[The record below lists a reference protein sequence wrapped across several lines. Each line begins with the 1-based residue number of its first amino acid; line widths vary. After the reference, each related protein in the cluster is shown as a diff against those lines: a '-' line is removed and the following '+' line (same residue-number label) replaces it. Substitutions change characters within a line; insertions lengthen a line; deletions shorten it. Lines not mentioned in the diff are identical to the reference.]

1 MEVGKMEDIL
11 INHEQRIS
19 SSEQQ
24 IRVLEELTL
33 AVKQQGDVL
42 IELSTSYKLLE
53 SRLKDNKQFWL
64 GVGASIVMLLVTY
77 LANTYLLK

>member
-24 IRVLEELTL
+24 IKVLEELTL